1 MKSRFAR
8 RIWPVLVSV
17 GVVASLLLAPACTTD
32 YWPTITGLQ
41 AGTDW
46 TAPGDS
52 VRITCSAADTG
63 GGGLS
68 YQWSA
73 SGGSIAGTGAAVD
86 WTAPQ
91 AVGMYDVT
99 VTVTNAQGRQ
109 STDSLALV
117 VSNGP
122 PPLIVSVV
130 PRARDHQYL
139 KEISTGYRA
148 AWTYEYDIE
157 CSASATQGEPV
168 YEWSAT
174 DGEISGEGPSIIW
187 TAPDS
192 GARVTVT
199 VKVFDDAGNW
209 VSKSL
214 EFQVVDCEGCY
225 VW

>member
-86 WTAPQ
+86 WAAPQ
-91 AVGMYDVT
+91 AVGMYSVT

-109 STDSLALV
+109 STESLSLA

-122 PPLIVSVV
+122 PPSIQGLVV
-130 PRARDHQYL
+130 TARDHTYL
-139 KEISTGYRA
+139 RKTAAGYQA
-148 AWTYEYDIE
+148 ARTYEYDIE
-157 CSASATQGEPV
+157 CIASSTQGKIT
-168 YEWSAT
+168 YEWSH
-174 DGEISGEGPSIIW
+174 DGGEIDGDGSAVIW
-187 TAPDS
+187 TAPDRD
-192 GARVTVT
+192 GRVTVT
-199 VKVFDDAGNW
+199 VRVFDGAGNW
-209 VSKSL
+209 VSQSL
-214 EFQVVDCEGCY
+214 VVQVVDCEACV